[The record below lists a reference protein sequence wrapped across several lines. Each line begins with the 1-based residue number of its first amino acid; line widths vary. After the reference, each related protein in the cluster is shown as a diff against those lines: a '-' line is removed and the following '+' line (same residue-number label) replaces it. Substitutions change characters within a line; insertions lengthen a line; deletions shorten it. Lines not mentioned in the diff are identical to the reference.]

1 MDHPGAEQAGAG
13 RPRGD
18 EAPGTVVQEDA
29 PPSPEPVEA
38 AEPAGPGEP
47 GGATETLRP
56 PVGEPRANRLHRP
69 DDGDSRTDGHGPAGG
84 RRASRALWA
93 GLILSV
99 LIALATS
106 LLAADAVA
114 DRNRER
120 RDRQEVEEVAGRL
133 ATALSTYDYR
143 SFDATKARVLGLST
157 GAFASEYERAVAAL
171 ASLIDQT
178 KATSE
183 ATAGDVF
190 VGNLGDGKAS
200 AIVVIEIR
208 ANGVGGPRVSVDNYV
223 DLSLVKVEGEW
234 KVDGVRN
241 LNLGVSGGGAATPP
255 STRPATPGATT
266 APSAPSAP

>member
-1 MDHPGAEQAGAG
+1 MHPVDHPEVD
-13 RPRGD
+13 RD
-18 EAPGTVVQEDA
+18 EARSV
-29 PPSPEPVEA
+29 EPVESTDPPTG
-38 AEPAGPGEP
+38 AEPDGVAVSDEPAPSVAAGEP
-47 GGATETLRP
+47 SA
-56 PVGEPRANRLHRP
+56 GEAPR
-69 DDGDSRTDGHGPAGG
+69 GG
-84 RRASRALWA
+84 RAARRTLWA
-93 GLILSV
+93 
-99 LIALATS
+99 LIAALAVLALSTS
-106 LLAADAVA
+106 LLAADAIA

-120 RDRQEVEEVAGRL
+120 RDRQAVEEVAGRL

-143 SFDATKARVLGLST
+143 DFEATKRRVLSLST
-157 GAFASEYERAVAAL
+157 GAFALEYERAVAAL

-208 ANGVGGPRVSVDNYV
+208 ASGVGGPRVSVDNYV

-241 LNLGVSGGGAATPP
+241 LNLGVSGGGTAAPTGTTPAG
-255 STRPATPGATT
+255 PAGT
-266 APSAPSAP
+266 AKPPP